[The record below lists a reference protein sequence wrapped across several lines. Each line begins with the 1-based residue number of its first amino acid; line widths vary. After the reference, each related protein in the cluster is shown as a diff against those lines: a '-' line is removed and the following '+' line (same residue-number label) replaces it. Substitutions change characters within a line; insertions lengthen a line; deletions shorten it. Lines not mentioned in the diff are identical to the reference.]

1 MPCRT
6 RSTGPR
12 TWPTRTGTCSSPCRC
27 RTASSFTWLRAP
39 NRPPRRHTRRGILGM
54 VSEPD
59 LFVVCKNCSSEVSPY
74 VTECPY
80 CGQRV
85 RKRAPKI
92 ERGAPTE
99 EPRTRRRRGAR
110 PKPPTLSRLR
120 RDEIP
125 GIAPETRPYVTGVL
139 IVAALLATLVTSTG
153 QLGNYDLGGIYIP
166 LDSGDW
172 WRIATTP
179 FLYSNGG
186 YEFVALVSIGIFGT
200 LVERRFGAFAVL
212 AIFMLAGAG
221 GAALAVTLDDF
232 PVLGGNGAALGLLTA
247 WFVDDRLSARRGTDR
262 ENDLIGVYV
271 IFALL
276 LLIPAAD
283 TSASFYAGLGGAA
296 GGAVAG
302 AVISPFRPCRRS
314 GRPRLRRSA
323 RSARPAPPS
332 PASRRSGG
340 RPRSWR
346 RRGAS
351 GAPPARRRP
360 SPPTA

>member
-99 EPRTRRRRGAR
+99 EPSTRRRRGR
-110 PKPPTLSRLR
+110 SRGRNRTRSSKPRTPTLSRLR

-125 GIAPETRPYVTGVL
+125 GIAPETRPYATGLLVGIALAATVVT
-139 IVAALLATLVTSTG
+139 ATGRV
-153 QLGNYDLGGIYIP
+153 GNFDLGAIYAP
-166 LDSGDW
+166 LDGDW
-172 WRIATTP
+172 WRLVATP

-186 YEFVALVSIGIFGT
+186 YEFVALVAIGIFGMMI
-200 LVERRFGAFAVL
+200 ERR
-212 AIFMLAGAG
+212 
-221 GAALAVTLDDF
+221 
-232 PVLGGNGAALGLLTA
+232 
-247 WFVDDRLSARRGTDR
+247 
-262 ENDLIGVYV
+262 
-271 IFALL
+271 
-276 LLIPAAD
+276 
-283 TSASFYAGLGGAA
+283 
-296 GGAVAG
+296 
-302 AVISPFRPCRRS
+302 
-314 GRPRLRRSA
+314 
-323 RSARPAPPS
+323 
-332 PASRRSGG
+332 
-340 RPRSWR
+340 
-346 RRGAS
+346 
-351 GAPPARRRP
+351 
-360 SPPTA
+360 

>member
-92 ERGAPTE
+92 ERGAPAD
-99 EPRTRRRRGAR
+99 EPRVRGRRRSRGRASK
-110 PKPPTLSRLR
+110 PKQPTLSRMR

-125 GIAPETRPYVTGVL
+125 GIALETRPYVTGAL
-139 IVAALLATLVTSTG
+139 IVISLLASIVVST
-153 QLGNYDLGGIYIP
+153 NRVSNFDLGGIYSP
-166 LDSGDW
+166 LVDGDW
-172 WRIATTP
+172 WRLVATP

-186 YEFVALVSIGIFGT
+186 YEFVALVAIGIFGT
-200 LVERRFGAFAVL
+200 MIERRFGPV
-212 AIFMLAGAG
+212 
-221 GAALAVTLDDF
+221 AAL
-232 PVLGGNGAALGLLTA
+232 
-247 WFVDDRLSARRGTDR
+247 
-262 ENDLIGVYV
+262 V
-271 IFALL
+271 IF
-276 LLIPAAD
+276 
-283 TSASFYAGLGGAA
+283 LG
-296 GGAVAG
+296 
-302 AVISPFRPCRRS
+302 
-314 GRPRLRRSA
+314 
-323 RSARPAPPS
+323 
-332 PASRRSGG
+332 
-340 RPRSWR
+340 
-346 RRGAS
+346 
-351 GAPPARRRP
+351 
-360 SPPTA
+360 